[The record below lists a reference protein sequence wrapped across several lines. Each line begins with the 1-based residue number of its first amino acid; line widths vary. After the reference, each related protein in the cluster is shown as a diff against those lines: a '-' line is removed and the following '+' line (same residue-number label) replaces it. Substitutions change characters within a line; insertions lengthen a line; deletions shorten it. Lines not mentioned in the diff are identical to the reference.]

1 MRVTTWCLVAAVAL
15 LSTLGST
22 EVEAKRSKKIAM
34 KGDIVPSWNDL
45 VPKQKRRSTKKISL
59 QSVHNYWEK
68 LEKRDVRAYSAL
80 YKAKDEKAAAAAEV
94 RSFYDRADACLKTQ
108 KLQRR
113 YKKTQFTR
121 VMNSV
126 RECIY
131 SSDKAPEFDVDEEAQ
146 LPPSYSDPIVADDP
160 VTTGDDDDELEAPD
174 ADGPDDGEDNTPTMA
189 PAPEPQ
195 PPQPEPVPE
204 YEPQPHH
211 PEPEPV
217 PEYEPRHPEPVPE
230 YEPRHP
236 EVEPQP
242 HHPEPEPVPEYEPR
256 HPEVEPEP
264 QPAPPNEIVPLVD
277 PEWQTRPPSFIYS
290 PRIREVPPFAA
301 LDLDGSSTVDMTEWQ
316 EYIARTRDVAIQRVE
331 QGADP
336 LAMDLVRSIVDFH
349 YGVLNDCIAKKTAER
364 TLGNDAVFHDIK
376 RAIESECYVKF
387 RYSLFAGPP
396 PFEWIAKSDLTVT
409 ASQIEKWL
417 TRRLAVAKH
426 DLEVR
431 AILKITPEERKQLEH
446 IVACAFKV
454 LRGAGESPIDRDGYY
469 GALTQIE
476 QCVSSYPTL

>member
-108 KLQRR
+108 KWQKR
-113 YKKTQFTR
+113 YKKAQFTR
-121 VMNSV
+121 VMTSV

-160 VTTGDDDDELEAPD
+160 VTTGDDDDDDDGDDELEAPD
-174 ADGPDDGEDNTPTMA
+174 ADEPDDGEDNTPPMA

-195 PPQPEPVPE
+195 PPQPEPV
-204 YEPQPHH
+204 
-211 PEPEPV
+211 
-217 PEYEPRHPEPVPE
+217 
-230 YEPRHP
+230 
-236 EVEPQP
+236 
-242 HHPEPEPVPEYEPR
+242 PVPEYEPR

-264 QPAPPNEIVPLVD
+264 QPSPPNEIVPLVD
-277 PEWQTRPPSFIYS
+277 PQWQTRPPSFIYS

-364 TLGNDAVFHDIK
+364 TLGNDAVFLDIK

-417 TRRLAVAKH
+417 TKRLAVAKH

-431 AILKITPEERKQLEH
+431 AILEITPEERKQLEH